1 MDFRRS
7 DMELLRSCVR
17 DVPDFPKP
25 GILFKDITP
34 VLQNAEAFQ
43 LAMEE
48 MARRVRG
55 VVVDKVVAIESR
67 GFIFG
72 SALALSIKAGL
83 SIVRKPRKL
92 PYKTVQVEYSLEYGT
107 DILEMHV
114 DALTSGDQVVIVDD
128 ILATGGTAKATA
140 ELVEKMG
147 GKVRTCLFFSELV
160 FLKGREKLKP
170 YRVESLL
177 SL

>member
-1 MDFRRS
+1 
-7 DMELLRSCVR
+7 MELLRSCVR
-17 DVPDFPKP
+17 DVADFPKQ

-43 LAMEE
+43 VAIEE
-48 MARRVRG
+48 MARRVQG
-55 VVVDKVVAIESR
+55 VAVDKVVAIESR

-72 SALALSIKAGL
+72 SALAFSLKAGL
-83 SIVRKPRKL
+83 SIVRKPMKL
-92 PYKTVQVEYSLEYGT
+92 PYKTVRVDYNSEYGA
-107 DILEMHV
+107 DSLEMHV
-114 DALTSGDQVVIVDD
+114 DALMPGEHVVIVDD
-128 ILATGGTAKATA
+128 ILATGGTARASA

-147 GKVRTCLFFSELV
+147 GKVQTCLFFSELV
-160 FLKGREKLKP
+160 FLKGREKLNP